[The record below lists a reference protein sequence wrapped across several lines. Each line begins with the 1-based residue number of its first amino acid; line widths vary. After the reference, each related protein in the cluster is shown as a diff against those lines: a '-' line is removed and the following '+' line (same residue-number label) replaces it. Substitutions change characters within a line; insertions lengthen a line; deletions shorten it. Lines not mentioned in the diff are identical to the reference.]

1 MAGQILSKQESRP
14 LVLAD
19 CEHFTVELVEEV
31 YRKSMFDLIVPTP
44 RQPYIKKLLQGID
57 PEDQWNAKHLAKEIF
72 CDLDGGLRMQG
83 DTVVVTY
90 YNTPNAAMLR
100 EHFEG
105 LSGRLASEGVSPEI
119 PWLYNLKLDFR
130 FK

>member
-1 MAGQILSKQESRP
+1 MHIRYGQMTMAL
-14 LVLAD
+14 LAQASI
-19 CEHFTVELVEEV
+19 HQL
-31 YRKSMFDLIVPTP
+31 
-44 RQPYIKKLLQGID
+44 RQRLAGPA
-57 PEDQWNAKHLAKEIF
+57 DQWDAKHLAKELF
-72 CDLDGGLRMQG
+72 CGLDGGLRVHG

-90 YNTPNAAMLR
+90 YNAPNAAMLR

-105 LSGRLASEGVSPEI
+105 LPERLEAEGVSAEI

>member
-1 MAGQILSKQESRP
+1 MA
-14 LVLAD
+14 
-19 CEHFTVELVEEV
+19 
-31 YRKSMFDLIVPTP
+31 
-44 RQPYIKKLLQGID
+44 D
-57 PEDQWNAKHLAKEIF
+57 PEYQWNAKHLAKEIF
-72 CDLDGGLRMQG
+72 CGLDGGLRVQG

-130 FK
+130 FKEVQ

>member
-1 MAGQILSKQESRP
+1 MPRRRCARRVPWGQPNAPCRYAKHAHSLRP
-14 LVLAD
+14 DDDDPFGQASIHQLRQRLAD
-19 CEHFTVELVEEV
+19 
-31 YRKSMFDLIVPTP
+31 
-44 RQPYIKKLLQGID
+44 
-57 PEDQWNAKHLAKEIF
+57 PEYQWNAKHLAKEIF
-72 CDLDGGLRMQG
+72 CGLDGGLRVQG